1 MEVMIRKIRIHNH
14 LRFEAR
20 MTQINRAFF
29 FTHVRR
35 MMFSNN
41 LDQSEV
47 DGMNAILDGWEAK
60 YAADDDRWLAYALA
74 TTYHEPIS
82 TCSRSRN
89 TARGAECPTA
99 SRIPDRT
106 GLLWAGIR
114 TTDLGAQLQDHDRS
128 AGRRLRQS
136 SRPGARTRQC
146 DEHHVHRHDKRFVH
160 WQIARRLFQ
169 SDHRGLGERAQNH

>member
-1 MEVMIRKIRIHNH
+1 MEVMILKIRIHNH

-41 LDQSEV
+41 LDQSQV

-60 YAADDDRWLAYALA
+60 YTPDDDRCSLTPLRRR
-74 TTYHEPIS
+74 TTRLIS

-89 TARGAECPTA
+89 TAKSVEGHMA
-99 SRIPDRT
+99 
-106 GLLWAGIR
+106 
-114 TTDLGAQLQDHDRS
+114 
-128 AGRRLRQS
+128 RL
-136 SRPGARTRQC
+136 
-146 DEHHVHRHDKRFVH
+146 
-160 WQIARRLFQ
+160 I
-169 SDHRGLGERAQNH
+169 RAQGRFITAAALCN